1 MMSKWNEEEVKADYC
16 AGVLK
21 YHELV
26 SKHNIPK
33 STLIDLAKR
42 RGWVRNKKTAKSAK
56 KKPTNSTNTTNKTD
70 QKKPT
75 KKNGRTEKFSSE
87 RTERTDERASNSE
100 DEILA
105 EEIEDLGFEPSEF
118 GLTGKQSLFV
128 YWYIIT
134 RDRVTAY
141 RKAGYKCEGSNVYP
155 AASQIYRNINVA
167 RAIRVMEKRVS
178 QRYTANLDELV
189 DQLVAITR
197 ADPNMV
203 SQYRR
208 VNCRYCW
215 GEDHRYQYRDD
226 DEYDRAEKKAAK
238 DGKSP
243 PEYGGVGF
251 ISNVDP
257 HPECPRC
264 NGEGVGE
271 IKLGDTRDLSGD
283 ERAYYLGVKQTKNGI
298 EVITESKQAARAM
311 LLRILEVRKDD
322 DDLGVINVMPV
333 PTAGNVDDWE
343 KQSQALQNKLLKK

>member
-1 MMSKWNEEEVKADYC
+1 MSKPDEKAIERDFC
-16 AGVLK
+16 AGVLSQQDVADK
-21 YHELV
+21 YGITFKALRYMAE
-26 SKHNIPK
+26 KK
-33 STLIDLAKR
+33 
-42 RGWVRNKKTAKSAK
+42 GWVRKKLTAAEKKMLGARQGQKTGAK
-56 KKPTNSTNTTNKTD
+56 KKESCPKNVAPKTAPKVA
-70 QKKPT
+70 QL
-75 KKNGRTEKFSSE
+75 R
-87 RTERTDERASNSE
+87 DERVSNRDE
-100 DEILA
+100 EILL
-105 EEIEDLGFEPSEF
+105 EEIDDLGFDPSEF

-128 YWYIIT
+128 YWYILT
-134 RDRVTAY
+134 RDRITAY

-167 RAIRVMEKRVS
+167 KAIREMEKRVS

-189 DQLVAITR
+189 NQLVAITR
-197 ADPNMV
+197 ADPNQV

-257 HPECPRC
+257 NPECPRC

>member
-1 MMSKWNEEEVKADYC
+1 MSKPDEKAIERDFC
-16 AGVLK
+16 AGVLSQQDVADK
-21 YHELV
+21 YGITFKALRYMAE
-26 SKHNIPK
+26 KK
-33 STLIDLAKR
+33 
-42 RGWVRNKKTAKSAK
+42 GWVRKKLTAAEKKMLGASKGQKTGAK
-56 KKPTNSTNTTNKTD
+56 KKEICP
-70 QKKPT
+70 
-75 KKNGRTEKFSSE
+75 KKNAPKTAPKAHHLH
-87 RTERTDERASNSE
+87 DERLSNSE
-100 DEILA
+100 DEILT
-105 EEIEDLGFEPSEF
+105 EEIDDLGFEPSEF

-167 RAIRVMEKRVS
+167 KAITVMEKRVS

-197 ADPNMV
+197 ADPNLV

-257 HPECPRC
+257 NPECPRC

-283 ERAYYLGVKQTKNGI
+283 ERAFYLGVKQTKNGI

-311 LLRILEVRKDD
+311 LLRILESRKDD
-322 DDLGVINVMPV
+322 DDLGVMNVMPV
-333 PTAGNVDDWE
+333 PTAGNVDEWE
-343 KQSQALQNKLLKK
+343 KQSQALQNQLLKK